1 MKKIIIRMNGMMLVM
16 AFIALIF
23 TSCSEDDNRAYERA
37 QIVGV
42 KVDGELFTPAEAS
55 DTETK
60 VVIPAGRDL
69 SQAKLQVLVAN
80 GELMN
85 FRNDAE
91 YDCRKPLS
99 MSLQGYDG
107 TVVDMRLRIQS
118 APKLLSFIIKGI
130 TVPAEDIHESSS
142 SLIIQV
148 PKNTDLT
155 TLEVTMEFA
164 NGTLLDFEN
173 GKVKDYSQ
181 PCKFTLK
188 GVDEETVY
196 PYELMITT
204 ETVGPA
210 SINAITVN
218 GVKSDSV
225 VVKDKKIVPY
235 IPSFIDFTSV
245 DVELAVGYGNKIDPA
260 FTGKALNLMTG
271 DNKVKVTGTNGVVTE
286 FVIGVPQLSF
296 KPTIAMKYSELGFGA
311 NDLTAVGFSG
321 NYLLAGNYTSATK
334 TPAYYDFKG
343 NKAGSMDAT
352 GVNATGY
359 GFRKFATDDKG
370 AILALS
376 LGMSAGEQWIYK
388 WDNVSGKGK
397 EYISF
402 SKASLGVDYSPRSG
416 GINITGSLDGD
427 ATIIMT
433 IAQKTDI
440 FIWKVTGGVLN
451 PVPQKAFFPY
461 SGASYYWSVISMPA
475 GMDGYIGF
483 VTNPKIDDA
492 GVICLSNTMSE
503 TQRVNGFYATDGKT
517 IRYKNHI
524 YLAYVAYNSTD
535 SKGYM
540 RICDITDGQKSSYQ
554 NPIFE
559 QEMPETGANAN
570 GTMDADFTVIDG
582 KLHVAFACTNL
593 GLYLY
598 IFDK

>member
-1 MKKIIIRMNGMMLVM
+1 MH
-16 AFIALIF
+16 
-23 TSCSEDDNRAYERA
+23 
-37 QIVGV
+37 
-42 KVDGELFTPAEAS
+42 
-55 DTETK
+55 
-60 VVIPAGRDL
+60 
-69 SQAKLQVLVAN
+69 
-80 GELMN
+80 
-85 FRNDAE
+85 
-91 YDCRKPLS
+91 
-99 MSLQGYDG
+99 
-107 TVVDMRLRIQS
+107 LRILS

-130 TVPAEDIHESSS
+130 TIPVEDIHESAA

-155 TLEVTMEFA
+155 ALEVTMEFA

-173 GKVKDYSQ
+173 GIVKDYSQ
-181 PCKFTLK
+181 PCKFSLK
-188 GVDEETVY
+188 GVDEETIY

-225 VVKDKKIVPY
+225 VIKDGKIVPY

-245 DVELAVGYGNKIDPA
+245 DVELAVGYGNKIDPS
-260 FTGKALNLMTG
+260 FTGQALNLMTG
-271 DNKVKVTGTNGVVTE
+271 DNKVKVTGTNGIVTE
-286 FVIGVPQLSF
+286 FVIGVPKLSF
-296 KPTIAMKYSELGFGA
+296 KPAVAMKYSELGYGA

-321 NYLLAGNYTSATK
+321 NYLLTGNYTSATK
-334 TPAYYDFKG
+334 TPAYYDF
-343 NKAGSMDAT
+343 AGKKIGVVDVT

-388 WDNVSGKGK
+388 WDNVSSQGK

-402 SKASLGVDYSPRSG
+402 SKASLGVDYNPRSG
-416 GINITGSLDGD
+416 GINVMGSLDGD
-427 ATIIMT
+427 ATIILT
-433 IAQKTDI
+433 IAQKTDV
-440 FIWKVTGGVLN
+440 FVWKVTGGVLN
-451 PVPQKAFFPY
+451 PVPQKMFFPY
-461 SGASYYWSVISMPA
+461 SGASYYWSVISMPT
-475 GMDGYIGF
+475 GVDGYIGF
-483 VTNPKIDDA
+483 VTNSKIENA

-503 TQRVNGFYATDGKT
+503 TQKITGFYATDGKT
-517 IRYKNHI
+517 IRYKGHV
-524 YLAYVAYNSTD
+524 YLAYVAYNSST

-559 QEMPETGANAN
+559 QEMEEKGANAN
-570 GTMDADFTVIDG
+570 GTMDADFAIIDG
-582 KLHVAFACTNL
+582 KLHAAFACTNL

>member
-1 MKKIIIRMNGMMLVM
+1 MMLVM
-16 AFIALIF
+16 AFISLIF
-23 TSCSEDDNRAYERA
+23 VSCSEDDNRAYERA

-42 KVDGELFTPAEAS
+42 KVDGELFTPTEVS
-55 DTETK
+55 DIVTK
-60 VVIPAGRDL
+60 VIVPPGRDL

-85 FRNDAE
+85 FQNDME
-91 YDCRKPLS
+91 YDCRKPIS

-107 TVVDMRLRIQS
+107 TVIDMRLCIQS
-118 APKLLSFIIKGI
+118 APKLFSFIIKGI
-130 TVPAEDIHESSS
+130 TVPAEDIHESGT

-155 TLEVTMEFA
+155 ALEVTMEFA

-173 GKVKDYSQ
+173 GKVKDYSK
-181 PCKFTLK
+181 PCKFSLK
-188 GVDEETVY
+188 GVDEETIY

-210 SINAITVN
+210 SIKAITVN

-225 VVKDKKIVPY
+225 VVKDQKIVPY
-235 IPSFIDFTSV
+235 IPTFIDFTSV
-245 DVELAVGYGNKIDPA
+245 DVELAVEYGNKIDPA

-296 KPTIAMKYSELGFGA
+296 KPAIAMKYSELGFGA

-334 TPAYYDFKG
+334 TPVYYNFTGQKIGAIDV
-343 NKAGSMDAT
+343 T

-376 LGMSAGEQWIYK
+376 LGMTADEQWIYK
-388 WDNVSGKGK
+388 WDNVSGTGK

-461 SGASYYWSVISMPA
+461 DGASYYWSVISMPV
-475 GMDGYIGF
+475 GVDGYIGF
-483 VTNPKIDDA
+483 VTNTKIDDA

-503 TQRVNGFYATDGKT
+503 TQRVSGFYATDGKT
-517 IRYKNHI
+517 IRYKDHI
-524 YLAYVAYNSTD
+524 YLAYVAYNSTA

-559 QEMPETGANAN
+559 QVMEEKGANAN

-582 KLHVAFACTNL
+582 KLHAAFACTNL

>member
-1 MKKIIIRMNGMMLVM
+1 MNGMMLVM
-16 AFIALIF
+16 AFISLIF
-23 TSCSEDDNRAYERA
+23 ASCTEDDNRAYEHA
-37 QIVGV
+37 KIVGV
-42 KVDGELFTPAEAS
+42 KVNDELFIPTGVS
-55 DTETK
+55 DTETT

-80 GELMN
+80 GELLN
-85 FRNDAE
+85 FQNDME
-91 YDCRKPLS
+91 YDCRKPIS

-107 TVVDMRLRIQS
+107 SVVDMRLRIQS

-130 TVPAEDIHESSS
+130 TIPVEDIHESAA

-155 TLEVTMEFA
+155 ALEVTMEFA

-173 GKVKDYSQ
+173 GIVKDYSQ
-181 PCKFTLK
+181 PCKFSLK

-204 ETVGPA
+204 EIVGPA

-225 VVKDKKIVPY
+225 VIKDEKIVPY

-245 DVELAVGYGNKIDPA
+245 DVELSVGYGNKIDPS
-260 FTGKALNLMTG
+260 FTGQALNLMTG
-271 DNKVKVTGTNGVVTE
+271 DNRVKVTGTNGIVTE
-286 FVIGVPQLSF
+286 FVIGVPKLSF
-296 KPTIAMKYSELGFGA
+296 KPAVAMKYSELGYGA

-321 NYLLAGNYTSATK
+321 NYLLTGNYTSAPK
-334 TPAYYDFKG
+334 APAYYDF
-343 NKAGSMDAT
+343 AGKKVGAVDVT

-388 WDNVSGKGK
+388 WDNVSSQGK

-402 SKASLGVDYSPRSG
+402 SKASLGVDYNPRSG
-416 GINITGSLDGD
+416 GISIMGSLDGD
-427 ATIIMT
+427 ATIILT
-433 IAQKTDI
+433 IAQRTDI
-440 FIWKVTGGVLN
+440 FVWKVTGGVLN
-451 PVPQKAFFPY
+451 PVPQKMFFPY
-461 SGASYYWSVISMPA
+461 SGASYYWSVISMPT
-475 GMDGYIGF
+475 GVDGYIGF
-483 VTNPKIDDA
+483 VTNSKIENA

-503 TQRVNGFYATDGKT
+503 TQKITGFYATDGKT
-517 IRYKNHI
+517 IRYKDHV
-524 YLAYVAYNSTD
+524 YLAYVAYNSST

-559 QEMPETGANAN
+559 QEMEEKGANAN
-570 GTMDADFTVIDG
+570 GTMDADFAIIDG
-582 KLHVAFACTNL
+582 KLHAAFACTNL